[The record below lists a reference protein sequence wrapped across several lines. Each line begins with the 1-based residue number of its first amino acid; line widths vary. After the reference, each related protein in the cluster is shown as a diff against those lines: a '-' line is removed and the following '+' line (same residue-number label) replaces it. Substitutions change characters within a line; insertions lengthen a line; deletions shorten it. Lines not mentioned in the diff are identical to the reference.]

1 MGNTTKIY
9 ELTCASAFEHVEE
22 FAGLVQGAASDL
34 QLPEEEEVDLM
45 IAVMEAVNNAIL
57 HGNQEDVQ
65 KNIRMKIEAD
75 PSSMTVWVH
84 DEGGGFV
91 VNAVPDPLA
100 PANVMN
106 TSGRGILMMQ
116 AFMDDVEILPTDTG
130 TVVKLTKTFSTK
142 SSV

>member
-22 FAGLVQGAASDL
+22 FAGLVQGVANDL
-34 QLPEEEEVDLM
+34 ALPEEEEVDLM

-57 HGNQEDVQ
+57 HGNQEDET
-65 KNIRMKIEAD
+65 KKIRMKIEAE
-75 PSSMTVWVH
+75 SSAITVWVQ
-84 DEGGGFV
+84 DEGHGFV
-91 VNAVPDPLA
+91 LNAVPDPLA

-106 TSGRGILMMQ
+106 ASGRGILMMQ

-130 TVVKLTKTFSTK
+130 TVVKLTKIFSTK

>member
-1 MGNTTKIY
+1 MGNTTKTY
-9 ELTCASAFEHVEE
+9 ELTCASAFEHVEAC
-22 FAGLVQGAASDL
+22 AGLLQEAARDMG
-34 QLPEEEEVDLM
+34 LPEEEEVDLM

-57 HGNQEDVQ
+57 HGNQEDAQ
-65 KNIRMKIEAD
+65 KEIQMRIEAN
-75 PSSMTVWVH
+75 PASITVWVQ

-91 VNAVPDPLA
+91 LKSVPDPLA
-100 PANVMN
+100 PGNVMN

-116 AFMDDVEILPTDTG
+116 AFMDNVEILPTDKG